1 MEFFQEDFKYST
13 IASFRSA
20 ISAYHDAIEGISD
33 LLTSIFNKNPSQPN
47 YNFIWHVKNVID
59 FYLFKGLKHDNL
71 KDLALK
77 LTMLLALTS
86 AGGQS
91 DIDYLD
97 TRYLIKQ
104 PSGYIFQFR
113 KTTKASTR
121 ATVRV

>member
-59 FYLFKGLKHDNL
+59 FYLFKGLKHM
-71 KDLALK
+71 
-77 LTMLLALTS
+77 T
-86 AGGQS
+86 
-91 DIDYLD
+91 I
-97 TRYLIKQ
+97 
-104 PSGYIFQFR
+104 
-113 KTTKASTR
+113 
-121 ATVRV
+121 